1 MQNDDA
7 ERELWID
14 ILLDDRKKG
23 WARSASVAG
32 LRVAY
37 PDRAWSELEAIA
49 RRHWPDRWAYFD
61 ELNAK
66 PSSELRGLANA
77 AAERLQQEREAA
89 ERMARQDRD
98 AAMFF
103 RWACKP
109 YWLQQ
114 EAAVLVCGGDP
125 DKDFARLEGTEAW
138 EDLNDLLTRAIKAG
152 KLAREMSPLAVLDWL
167 RSVKVGVPE
176 GLAEAVDALR
186 PPKPIVKAPPVTPP
200 TKPTFEIEGYDC
212 PAELLVLMEAIN
224 KFWVNTDRS
233 SASKQS
239 EIFGWI
245 RERVDSDSK
254 AKAIDALIRPQ
265 WARNGGNKKWTK
277 V

>member
-1 MQNDDA
+1 M
-7 ERELWID
+7 
-14 ILLDDRKKG
+14 
-23 WARSASVAG
+23 
-32 LRVAY
+32 
-37 PDRAWSELEAIA
+37 
-49 RRHWPDRWAYFD
+49 
-61 ELNAK
+61 
-66 PSSELRGLANA
+66 
-77 AAERLQQEREAA
+77 
-89 ERMARQDRD
+89 
-98 AAMFF
+98 
-103 RWACKP
+103 
-109 YWLQQ
+109 
-114 EAAVLVCGGDP
+114 
-125 DKDFARLEGTEAW
+125 
-138 EDLNDLLTRAIKAG
+138 LTRAIKAG
-152 KLAREMSPLAVLDWL
+152 KLAREMSPLTVLDWL

-200 TKPTFEIEGYDC
+200 TKPTFEIDGYDC

-239 EIFGWI
+239 EILGWI

-254 AKAIDALIRPQ
+254 ARAIDALIRPQ